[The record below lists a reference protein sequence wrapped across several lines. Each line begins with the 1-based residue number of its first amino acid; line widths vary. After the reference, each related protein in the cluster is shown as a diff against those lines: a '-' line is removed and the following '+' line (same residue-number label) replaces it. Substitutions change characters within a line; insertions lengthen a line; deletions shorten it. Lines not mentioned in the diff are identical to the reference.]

1 MTNRTFLVVTIAVVV
16 LVLAAIYMHRPRS
29 GSSTRS
35 LSLHG
40 GR

>member
-1 MTNRTFLVVTIAVVV
+1 MTNKTFIAVMIAVAL
-16 LVLAAIYMHRPRS
+16 LVTAGLYMHRPRS

>member
-1 MTNRTFLVVTIAVVV
+1 MRSRTFIAVMIAVAL
-16 LVLAAIYMHRPRS
+16 LVIAALYMHRPRS